1 MQQTIAHAATGVP
14 VYAASMNRLQQF
26 HHYLDRYVA
35 KDLTAIGAMF
45 DEHIHLRDWNISVHG
60 RAAAL
65 AETQRNFD
73 SARSITID
81 VLHVLESSTAVA
93 GELRVVV
100 DDSVVLHV
108 TDVVAFTAAGTIG
121 AIRAY
126 LGRAD

>member
-1 MQQTIAHAATGVP
+1 MSP
-14 VYAASMNRLQQF
+14 LQHF
-26 HHYLDRYVA
+26 HHYLDRYAA
-35 KDLTAIGAMF
+35 KDLDAIAAMF
-45 DEHIHLRDWNISVHG
+45 DPHVHLRDWNISVHG

-73 SARSITID
+73 SAQAIGIE
-81 VLHVLESSTAVA
+81 VLHVHESAHAVA

-100 DDSVVLHV
+100 DGSIVLHV
-108 TDVVAFTAAGTIG
+108 VDVVQFSPAGLIT